1 MDILLKPILTEKATN
16 ESELQNSYTFIVSK
30 SANKVEI
37 KKAVEASYGVSV
49 KKVRT
54 MIYGAETRIRYTK
67 LGIQKSKKG
76 SYKKAIVKVSEGD
89 RIDFFA
95 NL

>member
-1 MDILLKPILTEKATN
+1 MSLLIKPIITEKATN
-16 ESELQNSYTFIVSK
+16 DSELNNCYTFHVQK

-37 KKAVEASYGVSV
+37 KKAVESSYGVSV

-54 MIYGAETRIRYTK
+54 MIYGAESRTRYTK
-67 LGIQKSKKG
+67 RGIQNSKKG
-76 SYKKAIVKVSEGD
+76 SYKKAVVKISEGD